1 MTASDGKPKGGRK
14 ARDVSEILRNFDSL
28 PGSAVIP
35 RRVAALL
42 LGVSA
47 RTMRR
52 NPPFPSVAITQN
64 LVGHRVADI
73 RAQLAK
79 NESLVAALAPEAA

>member
-1 MTASDGKPKGGRK
+1 MKRNITD
-14 ARDVSEILRNFDSL
+14 ILQNFDSL

-42 LGVSA
+42 LGVSD

-52 NPPFPSVAITQN
+52 NPPIPSIAITQT

-79 NESLVAALAPEAA
+79 NESPVAA